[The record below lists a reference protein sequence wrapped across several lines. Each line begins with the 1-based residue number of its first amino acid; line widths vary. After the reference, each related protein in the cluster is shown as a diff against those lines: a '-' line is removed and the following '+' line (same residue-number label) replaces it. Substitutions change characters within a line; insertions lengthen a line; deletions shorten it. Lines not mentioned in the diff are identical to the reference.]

1 LRKALRDHDR
11 ARDDATASR
20 LSGLAAMTRR
30 ILARASLDT
39 LRCLLPQDA
48 PRLRTPVEVALVQRL
63 PGVVRMSL
71 SRDLA
76 ERAIKLELQHP
87 GHEVPVKYG
96 RKPINFSLIRL

>member
-1 LRKALRDHDR
+1 
-11 ARDDATASR
+11 
-20 LSGLAAMTRR
+20 
-30 ILARASLDT
+30 
-39 LRCLLPQDA
+39 
-48 PRLRTPVEVALVQRL
+48 
-63 PGVVRMSL
+63 MSL